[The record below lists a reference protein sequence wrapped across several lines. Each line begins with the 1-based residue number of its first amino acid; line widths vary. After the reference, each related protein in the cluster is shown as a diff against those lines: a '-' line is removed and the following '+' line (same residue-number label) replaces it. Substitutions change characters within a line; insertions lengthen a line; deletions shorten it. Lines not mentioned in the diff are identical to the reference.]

1 MDKKEII
8 REAVGEIDLKY
19 IENAVEPYEKKP
31 LRLKLRHVKKG
42 WIAAAAVLFICLVA
56 GGIVTGVTLKNRET
70 GTTVIDEVI
79 STKTVWYDSLEEMEK
94 AANVIVIGKK
104 LNEDHLV
111 YNEADPDHMPLGTV
125 SNFQIDTVLKDPSGV
140 LAAGSVI
147 QVLEQE
153 FYHEALHKRYHVAGY
168 TAMNTDDRYVLHL
181 TYTDSSRTL
190 YCPAGVNF
198 GVASLGEDFRMV
210 DYSGGGGYELID
222 RIREETREKYMGGR
236 MDP

>member
-8 REAVGEIDLKY
+8 REAVGGIDLKY
-19 IENAVEPYEKKP
+19 IENAVEPYEKEP

-42 WIAAAAVLFICLVA
+42 WIAAAAVLFISLVA

-70 GTTVIDEVI
+70 GTTVIDEVV
-79 STKTVWYDSLEEMEK
+79 SAKTVWYDSLEEMEN

-104 LNEDHLV
+104 LNEDHLM
-111 YNEADPDHMPLGTV
+111 YHQNGSDDLPLGTV
-125 SNFQIDTVLKDPSGV
+125 SNFQIDTVLKDSSGV

-147 QVLEQE
+147 QILEQE
-153 FYHEALHKRYHVAGY
+153 FYNEALLTRYHVAGY

-181 TYTDSSRTL
+181 LYTDSSRTL
-190 YCPAGVNF
+190 YYTAGVNF
-198 GVASLGEDFRMV
+198 GVVSLGENFRMV
-210 DYSGGGGYELID
+210 NYSGGGGNELID